1 MKINIKFTDLEPDD
15 KLRDYT
21 LTKVESFGKLIGEEE
36 LAASVCDVEYKK
48 DTHHQKGDVC
58 YAEVTLE
65 VAGNV
70 YRASKHEKTHE
81 KGIDKVKDDI
91 LQSLRVDKHKRQ
103 HNFLKG
109 AQQIK
114 AMTQGEA

>member
-1 MKINIKFTDLEPDD
+1 MKINIKFTDMEPDD
-15 KLRDYT
+15 TLRDYAM
-21 LTKVESFGKLIGEEE
+21 TKVDAFGKLINEEE
-36 LAASVCDVEYKK
+36 LEASVCDIEFKK

-65 VAGNV
+65 VAGKI
-70 YRASKHEKTHE
+70 YRSSKFEKTHE

-103 HNFLKG
+103 HKFMKG

-114 AMTQGEA
+114 AMTQGDA